1 MIIYRIIHFYMKV
14 IKGIRVLYLI
24 FLLVCSIQLTAQEK
38 PNILIIMTDE
48 LSAESMSFNLGKKY
62 INTPNID
69 QLAKTGVL
77 FSNAYCANP
86 LCIPSR
92 SSIFTG
98 RYPHEMGIQS
108 SEEKKVDPTKF
119 PSLGSIF
126 KNAGYETGYV
136 GKWHL
141 PYDRKAPGTHGFDYL
156 PNTTGNGHDSLSPI
170 LANDFLKTKRDHPFL
185 LVVSF
190 MNPHNICQWA
200 RGEKLPDGAIGNPP
214 PADQC
219 PPLRPNAKPS
229 FNETDIMK
237 VMRASMQNSDAFPV
251 GTFTEEKW
259 RQYIWS
265 YYRLIEKVDAEIGRV
280 LQSLKET
287 GKDKNTLIVFTS
299 DHGDMQGAHLW
310 NQKTVFYEE
319 AAKVPFII
327 NYQGIKPR
335 KSNYFVQ
342 SGTDILPTL
351 SDFAG
356 ITVPAQYPGNS
367 LKQYLEKDIAPIKR
381 DYVVVSDHIIQGVGV
396 DGQNPKPEG
405 RMLRNAQYK
414 YWIYDEGK
422 ERESLFDLKSDPGE
436 MINLINDPKHAK
448 ALQECRSQLLDWA
461 KKNNDPYL
469 TKLIK

>member
-1 MIIYRIIHFYMKV
+1 MKIIKFSTA
-14 IKGIRVLYLI
+14 LLSI
-24 FLLVCSIQLTAQEK
+24 FFWGSTSLLSAQDK

-48 LSAESMSFNLGKKY
+48 LSAESMSFNLGNRY
-62 INTPNID
+62 INTPNLD
-69 QLAKTGVL
+69 QLAKTGVV
-77 FSNAYCANP
+77 FKNAYCANP
-86 LCIPSR
+86 LCVPSR

-98 RYPHEMGIQS
+98 RYPHEVGIQS
-108 SEEKKVDPTKF
+108 NDEKKLDPATF

-141 PYDRKAPGTHGFDYL
+141 PYERKAQATHGFDYL
-156 PNTTGNGHDSLSPI
+156 PNKTGNGDDSTSPK
-170 LANDFLKTKRDHPFL
+170 LASDFLKTKRNNPFL

-200 RGEKLPDGAIGNPP
+200 RGEKLPDGAIGNAP

-229 FNETDIMK
+229 ANETDIMK
-237 VMRASMQNSDAFPV
+237 FVRASMQNSDAFPV
-251 GTFTEEKW
+251 GTFTEDKW

-280 LQSLKET
+280 LQSLKES
-287 GKDKNTLIVFTS
+287 GKDKNTIIVFTS

-327 NYQGIKPR
+327 NYQGVKPR
-335 KSNYFVQ
+335 QSTYLVQ

-356 ITVPAQYPGNS
+356 IPVPARYPGNS
-367 LKQYLEKDIAPIKR
+367 LKQYLEKDIAPTNR
-381 DYVVVSDHIIQGVGV
+381 DYVVVSDHIIQGVGA
-396 DGQNPKPEG
+396 DGKDLKPEG
-405 RMLRNAQYK
+405 RMLRNGQFK
-414 YWIYDEGK
+414 YWIYNEGEEK
-422 ERESLFDLKSDPGE
+422 ETLYDLKNDPGE
-436 MINLINDPKHAK
+436 MVNLANNPKYK
-448 ALQECRSQLLDWA
+448 VALQTCRTQLMEWA
-461 KKNNDPYL
+461 TENKDPYL
-469 TKLIK
+469 KNLIK

>member
-1 MIIYRIIHFYMKV
+1 MKV
-14 IKGIRVLYLI
+14 IKFSTTLLSI
-24 FLLVCSIQLTAQEK
+24 FFWGSALQLSAQEK

-48 LSAESMSFNLGKKY
+48 LSAESMSFNLGSKY

-69 QLAKTGVL
+69 QLAKTGVV
-77 FSNAYCANP
+77 FNNAYCANP
-86 LCIPSR
+86 LCVPSR

-98 RYPHEMGIQS
+98 RYPHEVGIQS
-108 SEEKKVDPTKF
+108 NDEKKLDPATF
-119 PSLGSIF
+119 PGLGSIF

-141 PYDRKAPGTHGFDYL
+141 PYDRKAPATHGFDYL
-156 PNTTGNGHDSLSPI
+156 PNKTGNGDDSTSPK
-170 LANDFLKTKRDHPFL
+170 LASNFLKTKRDNPFL

-200 RGEKLPDGAIGNPP
+200 RGEKLPDGAIGNAP
-214 PADQC
+214 PADKC

-229 FNETDIMK
+229 SNETDIMRF
-237 VMRASMQNSDAFPV
+237 VRASMQNSDAFPV
-251 GTFTEEKW
+251 GTFTEDKW

-280 LQSLKET
+280 LQALKES
-287 GKDKNTLIVFTS
+287 GNEKNTIIVFTS

-327 NYQGIKPR
+327 SYNGVKPR
-335 KSNYFVQ
+335 ISNYLVQ

-356 ITVPAQYPGNS
+356 IPVPARYPGNS
-367 LKQYLEKDIAPIKR
+367 LKQYLEKDIAPTKR

-396 DGQNPKPEG
+396 EGKDLKPEG
-405 RMLRNAQYK
+405 RMLRNGQFK
-414 YWIYDEGK
+414 YWIYNEGEEK
-422 ERESLFDLKSDPGE
+422 ETLYDLKNDPGE
-436 MINLINDPKHAK
+436 MVNLVSNPKYKK
-448 ALQECRSQLLDWA
+448 ALQTCRTQLMEWA
-461 KKNNDPYL
+461 TKNKDPYI
-469 TKLIK
+469 KNLIK